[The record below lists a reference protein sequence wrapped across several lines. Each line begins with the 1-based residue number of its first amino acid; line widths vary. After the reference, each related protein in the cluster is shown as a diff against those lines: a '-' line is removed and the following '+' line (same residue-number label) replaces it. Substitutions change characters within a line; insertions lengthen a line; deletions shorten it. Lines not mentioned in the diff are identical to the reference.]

1 VQDAGGVLS
10 RGTERPLRL
19 CFVSADYPT
28 PTTERE
34 GIGGIGAHAYSLAL
48 GIAGLGH
55 DVLVLTETNGPTQR
69 YMDGAVS
76 VHALHCRSRRLL
88 KLGRWVPVPWIRR
101 SFAVWNALQSL
112 HREQPFDLVRFPD
125 GYAEGFRYSI
135 TPLTPFE
142 LQLHG
147 PASIVQKWDGRRVP
161 KVRARVEGWLERWPA
176 TRASL
181 VVAAT
186 SRFAEFMT
194 KEWSLDPKRV
204 RIIRNPLDVDQFRP
218 ARPGLKR
225 GQPTVLFAGHLQW
238 LKGVTVLAAAI
249 PQVVARHPT
258 VRFEFIGNDT
268 NSAPGGGS
276 MRRLLEDTLSRSGV
290 LAHVSFCDPM
300 PQRELVAHYQ
310 NCVALVLPSFHEA
323 YGNVVLEAMA
333 CGRPC
338 IVTSAV
344 GAAELIVSGQT
355 GFVVPPDD
363 ATALADAICSL
374 LAMSEVVR
382 DEMGIR
388 ARRAVES
395 ACAASVIAVQR
406 VEAYREVLAR
416 QAANRAALPGGG
428 P

>member
-1 VQDAGGVLS
+1 MQDAGGVLS
-10 RGTERPLRL
+10 RATERPLRL

-28 PTTERE
+28 TANERE
-34 GIGGIGAHAYSLAL
+34 GIGGIGAHAYGLAR

-55 DVLVLTETNGPTQR
+55 QVLVLTETDGPTQH
-69 YMDGAVS
+69 YKDGAVS
-76 VHALHCRSRRLL
+76 IYALRCRSRRLW

-125 GYAEGFRYSI
+125 GYAEGFRFSI

-142 LQLHG
+142 VHLHG

-161 KVRARVEGWLERWPA
+161 KVRARVEDWLERRPA
-176 TRASL
+176 MRASL

-186 SRFAEFMT
+186 SRFAELMT
-194 KEWSLDPKRV
+194 KEWSLDPKRI
-204 RIIRNPLDVDQFRP
+204 RIIRNPLDVEQFRP
-218 ARPGLKR
+218 ARPGAYR
-225 GQPTVLFAGHLQW
+225 AHPTVLFAGHLQW
-238 LKGVTVLAAAI
+238 LKGVTLLAAAI

-290 LAHVSFCDPM
+290 LTHVTFFDPM

-310 NCVALVLPSFHEA
+310 NCTALVLPSFHEA

-333 CGRPC
+333 CARPS

-344 GAAELIVSGQT
+344 GAAELIVSGRT
-355 GFVVPPDD
+355 GLVVPPDN
-363 ATALADAICSL
+363 ATALGDAICTL
-374 LAMSEVVR
+374 LDMSEAAR
-382 DEMGIR
+382 DEMGTQ

-395 ACAASVIAVQR
+395 ACAASVIAAQR

-416 QAANRAALPGGG
+416 QAGRHAAVRGDG